1 MTVNFKKDS
10 GRMLMFAIFFLALST
25 TLLSLSACVV
35 AGERGP
41 YYREPRSEAGPR
53 PVDLRR
59 IEGQWFTNVDNNTGK
74 LQFYRSG
81 NMWGGRIWFDVWQ
94 QWEDLTDIYFDTR
107 TGRLEFT
114 RPGAHQRYSGT
125 LSDNQILGTY
135 LSEGKSYSWEAR
147 RGTDD
152 LRIVEGS
159 WSINANNNP
168 GTLEFYWT
176 GSTWAGRIWFDV
188 WQRWEDL
195 TDIIFDPRTGY
206 LGFTRPGAG
215 QRFSGTL
222 TRNQI
227 VGTYVWERSTYSWEA
242 RRELVRP
249 AIAIEGQWL
258 ITANNSPG
266 KLEFS
271 RVGKAWGGRIWFD
284 VWGQWEALTDI
295 RFNART
301 GELQFARPGANQIF
315 SGTLSGNQIVGNY
328 LWGGSTYSWQGRRP

>member
-1 MTVNFKKDS
+1 MMTMEKSSVTAF
-10 GRMLMFAIFFLALST
+10 RFTFFILIASPI
-25 TLLSLSACVV
+25 LLFYSSCVV
-35 AGERGP
+35 TAERGP
-41 YYREPRSEAGPR
+41 YYREPRSEAAPR

-59 IEGQWFTNVDNNTGK
+59 IEGQWFINVDNNTGK

-94 QWEDLTDIYFDTR
+94 Q
-107 TGRLEFT
+107 
-114 RPGAHQRYSGT
+114 
-125 LSDNQILGTY
+125 
-135 LSEGKSYSWEAR
+135 
-147 RGTDD
+147 
-152 LRIVEGS
+152 
-159 WSINANNNP
+159 
-168 GTLEFYWT
+168 
-176 GSTWAGRIWFDV
+176 
-188 WQRWEDL
+188 WEDL

-227 VGTYVWERSTYSWEA
+227 VGTYVWGKSTYSWEA

-249 AIAIEGQWL
+249 AIGIEGQWL